1 MCYAG
6 GSINSDSFLLEETAS
21 PPGVELVHLDLG
33 QTALVILKP
42 MFKMR

>member
-6 GSINSDSFLLEETAS
+6 GCINPDSLLLEETAS
-21 PPGVELVHLDLG
+21 LPEVDLVHLDLG

-42 MFKMR
+42 MFKVR